1 MLYRIFLL
9 QKMPEEYCRIKD
21 YLQLSGCE
29 VVEGVFDQISHYE
42 EIIGN
47 VDLVLVSCDDAEAN
61 FKVCRGIREMTQIP
75 IIVLS
80 KEDDEWVKIKM
91 FQSGADD
98 YLVEPFSQGELIA
111 RIQAH
116 IIRYKRLTRPF
127 GYIQVRGL
135 EIEVFSRRVLVD
147 GKEIF
152 MTVKE
157 FDVLL
162 YLAQRPNQAVTKEEV
177 YEAVWQD
184 ELGEGYYN
192 SVAVHVKRIRK
203 KIEKDPENPKY
214 IETVWG
220 MGYRFRA

>member
-1 MLYRIFLL
+1 MLYHIFLL
-9 QKMPEEYCRIKD
+9 HKMPEEYCRIKD

-29 VVEGVFDQISHYE
+29 VTEGGFDQISRYE
-42 EIIGN
+42 KVIEDA
-47 VDLVLVSCDDAEAN
+47 DLVLISCDDSESN
-61 FKVCRGIREMTQIP
+61 FKVCERIREMTQSP
-75 IIVLS
+75 IIILS
-80 KEDDEWVKIKM
+80 REDDEWVKIKM

-98 YLVEPFSQGELIA
+98 YLVEPFSQGELMA

-147 GKEIF
+147 GKEIV

-192 SVAVHVKRIRK
+192 SVAVHIKRIRK
-203 KIEKDPENPKY
+203 KIEEDPENPKY

>member
-1 MLYRIFLL
+1 MYRIFLL
-9 QKMPEEYCRIKD
+9 HEMQGEYCRTKD

-29 VVEGVFDQISHYE
+29 VMEGELCQVPRYE
-42 EIIGN
+42 ESIQEM
-47 VDLVLVSCDDAEAN
+47 DLVLLSCDYAETG
-61 FKVCRGIREMTQIP
+61 FEVCEKVREMTQVP

-80 KEDDEWVKIKM
+80 KNNDEWAKIKM

-98 YLVEPFSQGELIA
+98 YLVEPFSQGELMA
-111 RIQAH
+111 RIKAH
-116 IIRYKRLTRPF
+116 ILRYKRLTRPF

-135 EIEVFSRRVLVD
+135 EIETISRRVLLD
-147 GKEIF
+147 GKEVS
-152 MTVKE
+152 MTLKE

-162 YLAQRPNQAVTKEEV
+162 YLAQCPNRVITKKEL
-177 YEAVWQD
+177 YGAVWKD

-203 KIEKDPENPKY
+203 KIEEDPENPKY

-220 MGYRFRA
+220 VGYRFRM

>member
-162 YLAQRPNQAVTKEEV
+162 YLAQRPNQAVAKEEV